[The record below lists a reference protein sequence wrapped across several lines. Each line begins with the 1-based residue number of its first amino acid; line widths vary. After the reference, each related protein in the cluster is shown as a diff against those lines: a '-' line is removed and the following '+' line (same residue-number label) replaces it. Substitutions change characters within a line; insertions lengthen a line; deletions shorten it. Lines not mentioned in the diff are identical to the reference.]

1 MCWALLAFM
10 ISFNLFIPELNDI
23 ITSLDGENLKGFNFI
38 LFSISALIS
47 RPFSGKLS
55 DTIGRKKVMYIGIIL
70 GLIVTLSYPFIGL
83 ILSFLSLRFFHGF
96 SAGFVPTGATAL
108 VTDIIPPE
116 SRGIAM
122 GIWGT
127 FISVGFGVGN
137 FFSGAIRSVIGLDG
151 LFYLAAGFAFLAG
164 LLIYQ
169 LKETLPNPVK
179 FRPSL
184 LKVKWNDI
192 FEPTVLPAAFI
203 MFCSATSTGVVFV
216 TTPDISTYLG
226 IENKGWFFLFY
237 MLSTVLIRLFA
248 SSLSDKIGRRKTL
261 IIGLG
266 FMMMSTIIV
275 AMSTDWIMYT
285 VGAIVFGIST
295 GVSSPTVMAWT
306 ADLSPE
312 SRRGVGAGTVFMAL
326 EAAIIFG
333 AMITLAFY
341 DSTIATVPYI
351 YLAGA
356 SMSLVGII
364 YLVWHLSKRESIT

>member
-38 LFSISALIS
+38 LFSTSALLS

-55 DTIGRKKVMYIGIIL
+55 DTIGRKKVMYIGITL
-70 GLIVTLSYPFIGL
+70 GIIVIISYPFVGFIF
-83 ILSFLSLRFFHGF
+83 SFLSLRFFNGF
-96 SAGFVPTGATAL
+96 SAGFTPTGATAL
-108 VTDIIPPE
+108 VTDLIPPA
-116 SRGIAM
+116 SRGVAM

-127 FISVGFGVGN
+127 FISVGFGIGN
-137 FFSGAIRSVIGLDG
+137 FFSGAIRSAIGLDG
-151 LFYLAAGFAFLAG
+151 LFYLAAGFAVLSGILVF
-164 LLIYQ
+164 Q

-179 FRPSL
+179 FSPKL
-184 LKVKWNDI
+184 LKIKWNDV

-203 MFCSATSTGVVFV
+203 MFCSATSSGVVFV

-237 MLSTVLIRLFA
+237 MLSTVIIRLFA
-248 SSLSDKIGRRKTL
+248 SNLSDKIGRRKTL
-261 IIGLG
+261 ILGLG
-266 FMMMSTIIV
+266 FMMMATVIV
-275 AMSTDWIMYT
+275 AISTDWIMYT
-285 VGAIVFGIST
+285 VGAIIFGVAT
-295 GVSSPTVMAWT
+295 GISSPTVMAWT

-333 AMITLAFY
+333 AVITLFLY
-341 DSTIATVPYI
+341 DSTINTVPYI
-351 YLAGA
+351 FLAGA